1 MGNKC
6 STKTANPLLDN
17 DLNDYDRAVFNI
29 KREKVFYGTIAICV
43 LYGSFAL
50 LLFILGFF
58 SDKIK
63 YLLLNSFLPFTIV
76 YIIGTIL
83 IILYLV
89 GQVMSFKPY
98 KLNKDGHY
106 DNLSCPDYWVL
117 EKVYKDSDYNNNTDS
132 IRSLYGS
139 SFESNVVNNN
149 LFTYRCVLNDKIFDK
164 YDIFKASSNIN
175 ASDGTYA
182 GKYHFFNVASNQFN
196 TVSIFDSNNDIISD
210 KKVLD
215 NNADYPNKLYANI
228 YRTNDNTSNNIN
240 TNIFKNDKSLKL
252 NYEIAKAALLMNNY
266 VILNATNTSEGIDS
280 SIDYT
285 DFYKVYNNELEYRS
299 AIPILAKLGIYLTN
313 FDYKH
318 VGTLASSSSTDIKH
332 NYNDVIRV
340 YKDSGQARI
349 CKLSSSTSDVNGKIT
364 GTVNCSTTHSGSEGG
379 NDGYKAN
386 VLPLNCEN
394 LYPMYLASVDQKINR
409 KNKNMDTNVIR
420 CAYSKICGIPWSDMN
435 CDKYDNN

>member
-76 YIIGTIL
+76 YVIGTIL

-98 KLNKDGHY
+98 KLNKDGNY
-106 DNLSCPDYWVL
+106 DNLSCPDYWIL
-117 EKVYKDSDYNNNTDS
+117 EKVYKDNEYKEDKDS

-164 YDIFKASSNIN
+164 YDIFKASSNIG
-175 ASDGTYA
+175 AAGTYN

-196 TVSIFDSNNDIISD
+196 TVSVFDSNNDIISD
-210 KKVLD
+210 KKVL
-215 NNADYPNKLYANI
+215 NNTEYYPNKLYANI
-228 YRTNDNTSNNIN
+228 YYNNDNTSNNIN

-266 VILNATNTSEGIDS
+266 IIINPKSTSEGIDS
-280 SIDYT
+280 VGEYT
-285 DFYKVYNNELEYRS
+285 DFYKVYNTKSEYDTS
-299 AIPILAKLGIYLTN
+299 KDNLKKLGIHLTN

-318 VGTLASSSSTDIKH
+318 EGTISSSSAANIKH
-332 NYNDVIRV
+332 NYDSIIRV
-340 YKDSGQARI
+340 YKNTGQARI
-349 CKLSSSTSDVNGKIT
+349 CPKPPLTNISGKYE
-364 GTVNCSTTHSGSEGG
+364 GTVNNCSTTDSDADDSSYG
-379 NDGYKAN
+379 NKTT

-394 LYPMYLASVDQKINR
+394 LYPMYLASVDQKINK

>member
-117 EKVYKDSDYNNNTDS
+117 EKVYKDSEYNNNANN
-132 IRSLYGS
+132 IKSLYGS

-280 SIDYT
+280 STDYT
-285 DFYKVYNNELEYRS
+285 DFYKVYNNKTQYDS
-299 AIPILAKLGIYLTN
+299 AKDNLKKLGIYLTN

-318 VGTLASSSSTDIKH
+318 VGTLASPSSATIKH
-332 NYNDVIRV
+332 NYDSIIRV
-340 YKDSGQARI
+340 YKNTGQARI
-349 CKLSSSTSDVNGKIT
+349 CPKPSLTNNFGKYEGSVN
-364 GTVNCSTTHSGSEGG
+364 NCSTTDSDPDASTYG
-379 NDGYKAN
+379 DKTT

-420 CAYSKICGIPWSDMN
+420 CAYSKICGCIY
-435 CDKYDNN
+435 K